1 MELTFVWD
9 EDVSL
14 YYSLKILKL
23 EPGELEIYRSNAFAR
38 SRLIYPKWKRI
49 FKLHKDKNCYTNL
62 LHVHIVWT
70 KILSWKYDFN
80 SKNGFI
86 TMCVRNIT
94 YYVMRLDSCVGSI
107 VWKLSKL
114 LTKLQSNIN
123 KISVKQDMLRLT
135 YKQNKQV
142 QKRIKLRIK

>member
-1 MELTFVWD
+1 MWD

-23 EPGELEIYRSNAFAR
+23 EPGELEIYWPDAFAR

-49 FKLHKDKNCYTNL
+49 FKLHKDKKIVIQTL
-62 LHVHIVWT
+62 LHIHIVWT
-70 KILSWKYDFN
+70 KILSWKHDFN

-86 TMCVRNIT
+86 TMCVTNIT
-94 YYVMRLDSCVGSI
+94 YYVMRLDSWVGSI

-135 YKQNKQV
+135 YKQNRQV
-142 QKRIKLRIK
+142 